1 MQNFFKKNQKNKL
14 HSAYMISVYKLK
26 PKFQQLLMPILT
38 FLHRKKVTANQ
49 ITIGSI
55 ALSLV
60 IAVLFWYAD
69 RMPML
74 FLALPIGLLF
84 RMAFNALDGMMAR
97 LFDQTSKKG
106 EVLNEVGDI
115 VSDVLIFFPLLKF
128 HPERLYLVVGFIVLS
143 VINEFCGLIGK
154 VVANDR
160 RYDGPMGKS
169 DRALLLGVYGI
180 LSLLHVSITA
190 LSGYIFA
197 VLCLLL
203 ALSSITRLRKALVI
217 HE

>member
-1 MQNFFKKNQKNKL
+1 
-14 HSAYMISVYKLK
+14 MISVYKLK
-26 PKFQQLLMPILT
+26 PKFQQLLMPVLS
-38 FLHRKKVTANQ
+38 FLNRKKITANQ
-49 ITIGSI
+49 ITVGSVV
-55 ALSLV
+55 LSLV
-60 IAVLFWYAD
+60 IAILFWNAD
-69 RMPML
+69 CSSIL
-74 FLALPIGLLF
+74 FLVLPIGLLL
-84 RMAFNALDGMMAR
+84 RMALNALDGMMAR
-97 LFDQTSKKG
+97 LFNQTSKMG

-128 HPERLYLVVGFIVLS
+128 HPESLYLVAGFIVLS

-180 LSLLHVSITA
+180 LSLLHISITA
-190 LSGYIFA
+190 FSSYIFA

-203 ALSSITRLRKALVI
+203 VLSSMTRLRKALVVN
-217 HE
+217 E

>member
-1 MQNFFKKNQKNKL
+1 
-14 HSAYMISVYKLK
+14 MISVYKLK
-26 PKFQQLLMPILT
+26 PKFQQLLMPVLS
-38 FLHRKKVTANQ
+38 FLNRKKVTANQ
-49 ITIGSI
+49 ITVGSVL
-55 ALSLV
+55 LSLV
-60 IAVLFWYAD
+60 IAILFWYAD
-69 RMPML
+69 RSIVL
-74 FLALPIGLLF
+74 FLALPIGLLL

-97 LFDQTSKKG
+97 LFNQTSKTG

-128 HPERLYLVVGFIVLS
+128 HPESLYLVVGFIVLS

-154 VVANDR
+154 VIANDR

-180 LSLLHVSITA
+180 LSLSHISITA
-190 LSGYIFA
+190 FSGYIFA

-203 ALSSITRLRKALVI
+203 VLSSITRLRKALVLN
-217 HE
+217 E